1 MRSGSRAVDQ
11 LLQGRHVHGTL
22 RLVRVEHAGAVLPA
36 AVLALLI
43 HRERVDDFQE
53 QQCQCPQAYPCWV
66 ESNLHGFG
74 CIRTAR
80 AHLLVG
86 RRFDRGLRVA
96 NRGVRDAVDVLEVA
110 LQPPEAAAGEVC
122 DLRVAVIMFGKFAH
136 APHVTPLRR
145 FTVRLENLRNGK
157 NAFEGLIRPAP
168 VRT

>member
-1 MRSGSRAVDQ
+1 M
-11 LLQGRHVHGTL
+11 
-22 RLVRVEHAGAVLPA
+22 PA

-74 CIRTAR
+74 CIRAAR

-136 APHVTPLRR
+136 TPHVTPLRR

-157 NAFEGLIRPAP
+157 NAFEGLIRPTP
-168 VRT
+168 EVYFRFKGLVIH